1 MVPYMFAVNE
11 YFVVEKIIT
20 LLFERNKLIINILL
34 KDVSNSCMWIVIQ
47 SKWQT

>member
-11 YFVVEKIIT
+11 YFVLEKIIT

-34 KDVSNSCMWIVIQ
+34 KDVSRMQ
-47 SKWQT
+47 SLFYIAYIFV